1 MLRSQANRGV
11 GGRWTVA
18 FLASVAALGSLG
30 AAGCCLI
37 RPPSADELLGAG
49 DAGWRTP
56 ESAFELFRAA
66 FASGLPVL
74 EYRSLSLG
82 FRRANGLSY
91 QAYREA
97 RAQLLE
103 RQPLMA
109 FLAKARVVDS
119 VARGEGRHRLI
130 VEAVGRRFCVDL
142 VREDE
147 FQMFSGGRLLAD
159 GPIDF
164 PAALRV
170 DPVGDAL
177 RVRADLRLTPETLSA
192 EPAELESATSLRL
205 ERRWRIDAFVDAPD
219 G

>member
-1 MLRSQANRGV
+1 MLRRRAIREVGGPWASAMLTAIAAIAAQGV
-11 GGRWTVA
+11 G
-18 FLASVAALGSLG
+18 
-30 AAGCCLI
+30 GCCLI
-37 RPPSADELLGAG
+37 RPPNADVLLGAG
-49 DAGWRTP
+49 EAGLRTP

-66 FASGLPVL
+66 FASDLPLL
-74 EYRSLSLG
+74 EYRSLSQG

-91 QAYREA
+91 QTYREA
-97 RAQLLE
+97 RAQLLD
-103 RQPLMA
+103 RQPFMA
-109 FLAKARVVDS
+109 FLAKAQVVDS
-119 VARGEGRHRLI
+119 VATGEGRHRLT
-130 VEAVGRRFCVDL
+130 VEAVGRRFYVDL

-170 DPVGDAL
+170 DPVGDGV

-192 EPAELESATSLRL
+192 EPAELESASSLRL
-205 ERRWRIDAFVDAPD
+205 ERRWRIDAFVDAPE